1 MRKLLFSLFFI
12 LSGAGAFGAAPWG
25 AMDDYDQKTDD
36 SPWENQF
43 HGGYAY
49 LIPQII
55 TGAPVRVSLWI
66 PAEDEDKRPKY
77 EEMIAQNYNQWF
89 TQTAKIIRSAGR
101 EQEFA
106 DVLQIL
112 DRGISVKFPKPGQAA
127 DIVFHIVPFRE
138 MQQACG
144 KTAGGCYI
152 RGNDMPAIY
161 LPKNQLLMTLL
172 SAGKMNTRRAGVHE
186 IGHSVGLS
194 DQYKQARNK
203 NTHDRYS
210 SAQTGKSVMNQS
222 GSLTCDDADGIVNL
236 IDIAQGTARGGNQGW
251 KSLCP
256 KSPEYYIRGQS
267 GLRGPY
273 LISSK
278 DNAHTWF
285 LQEFRQGKKVREQQW
300 QLSDGNG
307 LSPFDMLPE
316 TVQQRDGLGRPVLAK
331 GPHGETI
338 YYSYLY
344 ERRMKMVL
352 SGGKLVLGE
361 VKTPKWEGL
370 TQTNVHSVIVNQG
383 GETILISANQTKKG
397 GEAVYIRQDRS
408 GQAKQIVRLVFDRK
422 NRLTD
427 TWYGNEKNLFSP
439 WDMESAAGYMSA
451 VMGKDKVSIE
461 VFKAQVKNVAQ
472 KLQKWYV
479 QHSAK

>member
-1 MRKLLFSLFFI
+1 M
-12 LSGAGAFGAAPWG
+12 
-25 AMDDYDQKTDD
+25 
-36 SPWENQF
+36 
-43 HGGYAY
+43 
-49 LIPQII
+49 
-55 TGAPVRVSLWI
+55 
-66 PAEDEDKRPKY
+66 
-77 EEMIAQNYNQWF
+77 
-89 TQTAKIIRSAGR
+89 
-101 EQEFA
+101 
-106 DVLQIL
+106 
-112 DRGISVKFPKPGQAA
+112 
-127 DIVFHIVPFRE
+127 
-138 MQQACG
+138 
-144 KTAGGCYI
+144 
-152 RGNDMPAIY
+152 
-161 LPKNQLLMTLL
+161 
-172 SAGKMNTRRAGVHE
+172 
-186 IGHSVGLS
+186 
-194 DQYKQARNK
+194 
-203 NTHDRYS
+203 
-210 SAQTGKSVMNQS
+210 
-222 GSLTCDDADGIVNL
+222 
-236 IDIAQGTARGGNQGW
+236 
-251 KSLCP
+251 
-256 KSPEYYIRGQS
+256 
-267 GLRGPY
+267 
-273 LISSK
+273 
-278 DNAHTWF
+278 
-285 LQEFRQGKKVREQQW
+285 REQQW

-361 VKTPKWEGL
+361 VRTPTWKGL

-383 GETILISANQTKKG
+383 GEVILISANQTKKG

-451 VMGKDKVSIE
+451 VMGKDKVSLE